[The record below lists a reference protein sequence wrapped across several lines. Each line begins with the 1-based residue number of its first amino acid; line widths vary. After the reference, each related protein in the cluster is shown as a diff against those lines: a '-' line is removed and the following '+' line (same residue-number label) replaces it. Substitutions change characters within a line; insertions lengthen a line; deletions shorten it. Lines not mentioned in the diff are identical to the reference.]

1 VRILDGTTE
10 LAEHRRCFERN
21 QRVEAETHVQALLEE
36 KRRAQGSVLSA
47 RLLGAAAQVEDL
59 LQAAFERGES
69 AAAQMRQL
77 LELLD
82 RYGGAEFKVAVSEA
96 LEHKTPRA
104 SSVSYLLE
112 RRRRAAKTPVA
123 LPVDLSRRPDLA
135 DLHVNPHPAEIY
147 DELTSTDEPEEH

>member
-1 VRILDGTTE
+1 
-10 LAEHRRCFERN
+10 
-21 QRVEAETHVQALLEE
+21 
-36 KRRAQGSVLSA
+36 VLSA
-47 RLLGAAAQVEDL
+47 QLLGAAPQVEDL
-59 LQAAFERGES
+59 LQAAFDRGES

-82 RYGGAEFKVAVSEA
+82 RYGAGEFKVAVSEA

-104 SSVSYLLE
+104 SSVGYLLE

-135 DLHVNPHPAEIY
+135 DFHVNPHPAEIY
-147 DELTSTDEPEEH
+147 DELTSTDDPEEH